1 MKILASG
8 SSGFIGG
15 ALIPFLTTG
24 GHRVTRLVRR
34 TSAPGEGQ
42 VFWSPEDGTLDPA
55 GLEGFDAV
63 VNLAGE
69 SVTGRW
75 TADKKRRIYDSR
87 VKGTRLLSESLA
99 RLARP
104 PKVLISASASGYYGD
119 CGEQVLREDHPPGS
133 SFLAQVC
140 RDWEA
145 ATEPAARSGV
155 RVVNLRMGLV
165 LSPAGGALA
174 RLLPSFRLGLGGT
187 IGSGRQYFSWVALD
201 DVVGI
206 ILHVLVTDT
215 LESPVNVA
223 APNPVTNREFT
234 KILGLVLK
242 RPTVL
247 PIPAFAVR
255 LILGEMADDL
265 LLASARLDP
274 ARLLATDYRFRY
286 TDLEATLRYLLGRS
300 SAE

>member
-1 MKILASG
+1 MKILVSG

-15 ALIPFLTTG
+15 ALMPFLTTG

-34 TSAPGEGQ
+34 NPAPDEAEIS
-42 VFWSPEDGTLDPA
+42 WNPEAGTVDSA

-69 SVTGRW
+69 SVVGRW
-75 TADKKRRIYDSR
+75 TAQKKRRIYDSR
-87 VKGTRLLSESLA
+87 VKSTRLLSESLA
-99 RLARP
+99 QLAKP

-119 CGEQVLREDHPPGS
+119 CGEEVLSEEHPPGS
-133 SFLAQVC
+133 TFLAQVC

-145 ATEPAARSGV
+145 ATEPAARSGL
-155 RVVNLRMGLV
+155 RVVKLRTGLV

-174 RLLPSFRLGLGGT
+174 RMLLPFRLGLGGR
-187 IGSGRQYFSWVALD
+187 IGSGRQYFSWVSLE
-201 DVVGI
+201 DVRGA
-206 ILHVLVTDT
+206 ILHALMTDT
-215 LESPVNVA
+215 LEGPLNVA

-234 KILGLVLK
+234 RTLGLVLR
-242 RPTVL
+242 RPTL
-247 PIPAFAVR
+247 FPIPAFAAR
-255 LILGEMADDL
+255 LVLGELANDL
-265 LLASARLDP
+265 LLASARLEP

-286 TDLEATLRYLLGRS
+286 TDLEAAFRYLLGRT